1 MDRMQLYFFYTGNV
15 IVRTTTYD
23 GRSGG
28 FVTSVSTEN
37 ISSVASEEAEQE
49 QEVGGDTERLVLS
62 HHTYNTLNKTQPGKK
77 TVSFHHMN
85 PSIKRKMDFADSQ
98 SKYQQYNTTLECRY
112 LYA

>member
-1 MDRMQLYFFYTGNV
+1 MYRMQLYFFYTGNV

-49 QEVGGDTERLVLS
+49 VGGDTERLVLS
-62 HHTYNTLNKTQPGKK
+62 HHTYNTLSKTQPGKK

-98 SKYQQYNTTLECRY
+98 SKYQQHNIRM
-112 LYA
+112 

>member
-1 MDRMQLYFFYTGNV
+1 MDHLQLYLYLFNTGNV

-37 ISSVASEEAEQE
+37 ISTVPSEVEEE
-49 QEVGGDTERLVLS
+49 EEGGDTERLVLS
-62 HHTYNTLNKTQPGKK
+62 HDTYNTLNKTQQQPGKK

-85 PSIKRKMDFADSQ
+85 PSIKRKMDFSDSQ
-98 SKYQQYNTTLECRY
+98 SKYQQHYITFEYIRV
-112 LYA
+112 